1 MSLARNVI
9 VQTTFTLGSR
19 LLGFARDLALNARFG
34 GQSPLMDAWT
44 KALWLPNLFRRLFA
58 EGAFAQAFVPV
69 FARTLQAEGQAAA
82 EKAASQALAFIMTI
96 VVAFSIVLE
105 VAMPFVMP
113 VILYTYI
120 DDPEIM
126 RTAVLMTQLTTPYL
140 ACMTLASLLSGVLN
154 TKEKFAL
161 SSGAPILLNVVTLV
175 PLLVTPDRTQAAYA
189 ATAAVTVAGILQVA
203 LLWWGVKRLGINVR
217 IVVPAL
223 TDTVKKVLALA
234 IPGAIAG
241 GAVQIN
247 SAVSNIL
254 TGTGQG
260 ASGVLYNA
268 ERLYQLPIGL
278 IGVAVGMALVPRLS
292 RYFADTDH
300 ASADRSMDDGIALSM
315 AFTLPAALAL
325 LIMPYFILDGI
336 VTRGEFDHDDAI
348 RTAEVLRQFSWGVPA
363 FVLAKVF
370 TPPFFARQR
379 TKQPAQFAIISVVVN
394 TALGAFLWFWL
405 PTIQLNG
412 KPIDGAI
419 GLAIATSLAGW
430 LNVFLLAG
438 TLAREGV
445 YRMSARA
452 WGRLIRLG
460 LACAMMG
467 AFIAVCAF
475 EYPTLARL
483 LISKEIA
490 VVLVSGVGF
499 AIFIVCALLFRAVTI
514 AEIKSSLRREKGG
527 PGVADGLPG
536 GMEG

>member
-1 MSLARNVI
+1 MSLARNVF

-19 LLGFARDLALNARFG
+19 VLGFARDLALNARFG
-34 GQSPLMDAWT
+34 GQGPLMDAWT

-69 FARTLQAEGQAAA
+69 FARTLQTEGQEAA
-82 EKAASQALAFIMTI
+82 ERAASQALAFIMAV
-96 VVAFSIVLE
+96 VVAFSILLE
-105 VAMPFVMP
+105 VGMPLLMP

-126 RTAVLMTQLTTPYL
+126 ATAVLMTQLTTPYL

-154 TKEKFAL
+154 TKERFAL
-161 SSGAPILLNVVTLV
+161 SSAAPILLNVVTLV
-175 PLLVTPDRTQAAYA
+175 PLLVVPDRTQAAYV
-189 ATAAVTVAGILQVA
+189 ATAAVTAAGVLQAA
-203 LLWWGVKRLGINVR
+203 LLWWGVRRLGIR
-217 IVVPAL
+217 IRISRPSL
-223 TDTVKKVLALA
+223 TATVKKVLALA
-234 IPGAIAG
+234 VPGAIAG

-247 SAVSNIL
+247 SAISNVL
-254 TGTGQG
+254 TGTDAG
-260 ASGVLYNA
+260 ASAVVYNA

-300 ASADRSMDDGIALSM
+300 ASADKSMDDGIALSM

-336 VTRGEFDHDDAI
+336 VTRGEFDQEDAR

-394 TALGAFLWFWL
+394 TALGALLWFWL
-405 PTIQLNG
+405 PTVRIEGQ
-412 KPIDGAI
+412 PIDGAI

-430 LNVFLLAG
+430 VNVFLLAG
-438 TLAREGV
+438 TLAKEGV
-445 YRMSARA
+445 YRMSLRA
-452 WGRLIRLG
+452 WRRLARLG
-460 LACAMMG
+460 LACAVMAG
-467 AFIAVCAF
+467 FITVCAF
-475 EYPTLARL
+475 EYPLLAHV

-490 VVLVSGVGF
+490 AVTVSAAGF
-499 AIFIVCALLFRAVTI
+499 AIFVICALLFRAVTM
-514 AEIKSSLRREKGG
+514 AEIKSSLRREKGA
-527 PGVADGLPG
+527 PGAEGGLPG

>member
-34 GQSPLMDAWT
+34 AQGPLMDAWT

-69 FARTLQAEGQAAA
+69 FARTLQTEGQEAA
-82 EKAASQALAFIMTI
+82 ERAASQALAFIMA
-96 VVAFSIVLE
+96 VVVGFSIMLE
-105 VAMPFVMP
+105 VAMPLLMP

-126 RTAVLMTQLTTPYL
+126 RIAVLMTQLTTPYL

-154 TKEKFAL
+154 TKERFAL
-161 SSGAPILLNVVTLV
+161 SSAAPMLLNIVTLA
-175 PLLVTPDRTQAAYA
+175 PLLIVPDRTQAAFA
-189 ATAAVTVAGILQVA
+189 ATAAVTVAGILQAA
-203 LLWWGVKRLGINVR
+203 LLWWGVKRLGIR
-217 IVVPAL
+217 IRVIWPAL

-247 SAVSNIL
+247 SAVSNVL
-254 TGTGQG
+254 TGTNAG

-300 ASADRSMDDGIALSM
+300 ASADKSMDDGIALSM
-315 AFTLPAALAL
+315 AFTLPAAVAL
-325 LIMPYFILDGI
+325 MIMPFFLVDAI
-336 VTRGEFDHDDAI
+336 VTRGASNSEDARRI
-348 RTAEVLRQFSWGVPA
+348 ADVLRHFSWGVPA
-363 FVLAKVF
+363 FVLTKVF

-379 TKQPAQFAIISVVVN
+379 TRQPAQFAIMSVVVN
-394 TALGAFLWFWL
+394 TIVGAVLWFWL
-405 PTIQLNG
+405 PTYG
-412 KPIDGAI
+412 VDGAI

-438 TLAREGV
+438 TLAKEGV
-445 YRMSARA
+445 YRMSTQA
-452 WGRLIRLG
+452 WGRIARLG
-460 LACAMMG
+460 LACAVMA
-467 AFIAVCAF
+467 AFITACAF
-475 EYPTLARL
+475 QYPLLARV
-483 LISKEIA
+483 LISKEVA
-490 VVLVSGVGF
+490 AVLVSAVGF
-499 AIFIVCALLFRAVTI
+499 AVFIASALLFRAVSL
-514 AEIKSSLRREKGG
+514 AEIKSSLRREKGA
-527 PGVADGLPG
+527 PGAAGGLPG

>member
-19 LLGFARDLALNARFG
+19 VLGFVRDLALNARFG

-69 FARTLQAEGQAAA
+69 FAKTLQAEGQEAA
-82 EKAASQALAFIMTI
+82 EKAASQALAFIMAV
-96 VVAFSIVLE
+96 VVAFSILLE
-105 VAMPFVMP
+105 IAMPLLMP
-113 VILYTYI
+113 VILYTYV
-120 DDPEIM
+120 DEPEIM
-126 RTAVLMTQLTTPYL
+126 ATAVLMTQLTTPYL

-175 PLLVTPDRTQAAYA
+175 PLLLVPDRGQAAYA
-189 ATAAVTVAGILQVA
+189 ATAAVTVAGILQAA
-203 LLWWGVKRLGINVR
+203 LLWWGVKRLGIN
-217 IVVPAL
+217 ISIGIPAL
-223 TDTVKKVLALA
+223 TGSVKKVLALA

-254 TGTGQG
+254 TGTGAG

-292 RYFADTDH
+292 RHFADTDH
-300 ASADRSMDDGIALSM
+300 ASADKAMDDGIALSM

-325 LIMPYFILDGI
+325 LIMPFFILDGI
-336 VTRGEFDHDDAI
+336 VTRGEFTEADAR
-348 RTAEVLRQFSWGVPA
+348 RTAEVLRHFAWGVPA

-379 TKQPAQFAIISVVVN
+379 TKQPAQFAIISVAVN
-394 TALGAFLWFWL
+394 TVLGAGLWFGL
-405 PTIQLNG
+405 PLAG
-412 KPIDGAI
+412 VDGAI
-419 GLAIATSLAGW
+419 GLAIATSAAGW

-438 TLAREGV
+438 ALAKEKV
-445 YRMSARA
+445 YVLSARA
-452 WGRLIRLG
+452 WGRLLRLS
-460 LACAMMG
+460 LACAVMG
-467 AFIAVCAF
+467 AFITICALQ
-475 EYPTLARL
+475 YPLLART

-490 VVLVSGVGF
+490 TVLVAGAGF
-499 AIFIVCALLFRAVTI
+499 GIFAVCALLFRAVTLS
-514 AEIKSSLRREKGG
+514 EIRSSLRREKSA
-527 PGVADGLPG
+527 PGVATGLPG
-536 GMEG
+536 GSEG

>member
-19 LLGFARDLALNARFG
+19 LLGFVRDLALNARFG
-34 GQSPLMDAWT
+34 GQGPLMDAWT

-69 FARTLQAEGQAAA
+69 FARTLKTEGQEAA
-82 EKAASQALAFIMTI
+82 EKAASQALAFIMAV
-96 VVAFSIVLE
+96 VVAFSILLE
-105 VAMPFVMP
+105 LAMPFLMP
-113 VILYTYI
+113 VILFTYV

-126 RTAVLMTQLTTPYL
+126 STAVLMTQLTTPYL

-154 TKEKFAL
+154 TKERFAL
-161 SSGAPILLNVVTLV
+161 SAAAPMLLNVVTLF
-175 PLLVTPDRTQAAYA
+175 PLLIVSDRTQAAYA
-189 ATAAVTVAGILQVA
+189 ATAAVTLAGVLQAA
-203 LLWWGVKRLGINVR
+203 LLWWGVKRLGINIRV
-217 IVVPAL
+217 VVPAL

-260 ASGVLYNA
+260 ASAVLYNA

-300 ASADRSMDDGIALSM
+300 ASADKSMDDGIALSM

-325 LIMPYFILDGI
+325 LVMPYFILDGI
-336 VTRGEFDHDDAI
+336 VTRGEFDQEDAR

-394 TALGAFLWFWL
+394 TIVGAVLWFWL
-405 PTIQLNG
+405 PTQG
-412 KPIDGAI
+412 VDGAI
-419 GLAIATSLAGW
+419 GLAIATSVAGW
-430 LNVFLLAG
+430 VNVFLLAG
-438 TLAREGV
+438 TLAKEGV

-452 WGRLIRLG
+452 WGRLARLG
-460 LACAMMG
+460 LACAVMG
-467 AFIAVCAF
+467 AFITACAL
-475 EYPTLARL
+475 EYPLLARI

-490 VVLVSGVGF
+490 AVLVSAVGF
-499 AIFIVCALLFRAVTI
+499 SIFVVCALLFRAVTI
-514 AEIKSSLRREKGG
+514 AEIKSSLRREKGA
-527 PGVADGLPG
+527 PGAQGGLPG